1 MRSFCPPVFQSLSL
15 VIPPRNVN
23 WFKKGKWVQLVK
35 MAFETYF
42 IRKMK
47 TGNLEPLYEKYV
59 LKLLGTV
66 RLKQDKPLF

>member
-1 MRSFCPPVFQSLSL
+1 MG
-15 VIPPRNVN
+15 